1 LQLAAMQ
8 TNKKK
13 IKNKTICEGCSELW
27 HGHFLYWSH
36 ANSLFRVHI

>member
-13 IKNKTICEGCSELW
+13 LKIKQFAKGAVNCDMVISSI
-27 HGHFLYWSH
+27 GHMQIRYLGFT
-36 ANSLFRVHI
+36 